1 MLSKAV
7 IERNKHVGKV
17 EFENGATTR
26 YYTNEDKSKAI
37 EDIEFATCQKV
48 IAIKDIKEELK

>member
-1 MLSKAV
+1 MLSKAAK
-7 IERNKHVGKV
+7 ENSKHVWKV
-17 EFENGATTR
+17 EFENGDTTR

-48 IAIKDIKEELK
+48 IAIKDIKGE